1 MMMTHKSGKGTGG
14 SSSACAACKFQR
26 RKCIPDCPLAPYFPA
41 DQPKI
46 FQNAHKLF
54 GVSNIL
60 KLLKSLDPAQH
71 AEAMRSIKYQANA
84 RDMFP
89 VHGCV
94 GVISQLNY
102 QIRLL
107 QEEFHLVNAQLEMY
121 MYRQQYHDPNI
132 SSISMADNV
141 HVPNS
146 QLQLGMPLPAAVTDQ
161 ANTLPLFNQLR
172 HPNYTD
178 SAAASLSSYSNTNTN
193 TNTNSNNV
201 GNNSSSTSYIHG
213 SNINQHPFVTNNIN
227 SSCSMAIQPHHP
239 LSLPLQQ
246 EQLVQDYD
254 EIHHFFDSI
263 DDRQSY
269 IESKEAYDCSSEE
282 SIMKDT
288 TQSMEHVAENELK
301 SAAACFS
308 LTSVS
313 SIK

>member
-1 MMMTHKSGKGTGG
+1 MTHKSGKGTGSS

-54 GVSNIL
+54 GVSNLL

-84 RDMFP
+84 RDLFP

-121 MYRQQYHDPNI
+121 MYRQQYHPNI

-141 HVPNS
+141 HLPNS
-146 QLQLGMPLPAAVTDQ
+146 QLQLGMPLPAAVTD
-161 ANTLPLFNQLR
+161 ANTLPLFNQLP
-172 HPNYTD
+172 HPYTD
-178 SAAASLSSYSNTNTN
+178 SAAAALSSYSNTNS
-193 TNTNSNNV
+193 NSNNV
-201 GNNSSSTSYIHG
+201 GYSSTSCIHG
-213 SNINQHPFVTNNIN
+213 SNINQHPFVPNNIN
-227 SSCSMAIQPHHP
+227 SSCSMAIQSHHP